1 MKRNRNVGGLVI
13 GGPSNDL
20 VSAVERLV
28 YRRPIDENERVEFE
42 FFDLKQV
49 ALESVDISENTAL
62 HKVLGD
68 IAYTNFYI
76 YLYDDLDW
84 VGEYSD
90 FVNYVVEM
98 FGHMQLVVPREFYR
112 KTDEGIID
120 ARDKYRQYFIG
131 GLRVVVDS
139 AFAQLWTRKQFL
151 FDFNMRLAEEISP
164 LLKSEY
170 PILGK
175 DGQLPRATYFP
186 VWVDNLVI
194 HRERGLCHYCG
205 LPAAL
210 ASLPN
215 QTYDIDHMV
224 PIAGGGTND
233 ATNLVLSCPVCNNKK
248 RASHQVVPD
257 TFAWPTRS

>member
-1 MKRNRNVGGLVI
+1 MGGLVI

-20 VSAVERLV
+20 VSAVERFV
-28 YRRPIDENERVEFE
+28 YRRPIDESERVEFE
-42 FFDLKQV
+42 FIDLKQV
-49 ALESVDISENTAL
+49 ALESVDISETTAL

-90 FVNYVVEM
+90 FVNYVVDM
-98 FGHMQLVVPREFYR
+98 FGHMQLAVPREFYR
-112 KTDEGIID
+112 KTDEGIVD
-120 ARDKYRQYFIG
+120 ARNKYRQYFID
-131 GLRVVVDS
+131 GLRVIVDS
-139 AFAQLWTRKQFL
+139 AFAHLWNRKQFL

-164 LLKSEY
+164 LLKTEY
-170 PILGK
+170 PVLAK

-186 VWVDNLVI
+186 VWVDNLII

-205 LPAAL
+205 HPAAL

-224 PIAGGGTND
+224 PIARGGTND
-233 ATNLVLSCPVCNNKK
+233 ATNLVLSCPACNNKK
-248 RASHQVVPD
+248 RANHQVVQD